1 MINENQDNPKN
12 KWRTISKVLDKAPNS
27 TKIMQIIDGSNTVS
41 DSKQIANALNSH
53 FVNVEPRL
61 ASRNEDKSGEDLLC
75 HLRNRTENTVF
86 QFKHVNERTVLEY
99 LKSLK
104 PGKSAGPD

>member
-1 MINENQDNPKN
+1 M
-12 KWRTISKVLDKAPNS
+12 RGTIGKVLDKAPNS
-27 TKIMQIIDGSNTVS
+27 TTIMQIIDGGKTVS

-53 FVNVEPRL
+53 IVNVEPRL
-61 ASRNEDKSGEDLLC
+61 ASRNEGKSGDDLLC

-99 LKSLK
+99 LKNLK